1 MVDEITFRLAGPE
14 DYQAVLDI
22 HDDVYYGMDYIP
34 AICYDVINS
43 RDTAMYL
50 AEIKLKVVSVKL
62 YV

>member
-1 MVDEITFRLAGPE
+1 MVDDITFRLAGPA

-34 AICYDVINS
+34 AIYHDVINS

-50 AEIKLKVVSVKL
+50 AEVKGKVVGL
-62 YV
+62 YNG